1 MAQSNAQRLINLGFP
16 VEQAKLLA
24 EMIAGGDPYTNT
36 DAEAAIATKAEI
48 AALTSESTAADIVAA
63 LQA

>member
-24 EMIAGGDPYTNT
+24 EMIAGGDPYTDT
-36 DAEAAIATKAEI
+36 DAEAAIAAKTEI

>member
-24 EMIAGGDPYTNT
+24 EMIAGGDPYTDTQARN
-36 DAEAAIATKAEI
+36 AIKTKTQI
-48 AALTSESTAADIVAA
+48 DALTPSSDAADIVAA
-63 LQA
+63 LKA